1 MARRDDGCCTSGLV
15 REKGC
20 GRVHGALKMGRMV
33 VAIAT
38 KPMAAVVVVAVDPEN
53 AKAVADLSSNRRLQ
67 LSEQE
72 QEEEVGLESPDRP
85 AKAHGAAHGAR

>member
-1 MARRDDGCCTSGLV
+1 MA
-15 REKGC
+15 
-20 GRVHGALKMGRMV
+20 

-38 KPMAAVVVVAVDPEN
+38 KPMAAVVVAAVDPEN
-53 AKAVADLSSNRRLQ
+53 AKAAADDLSSNRRLQ

-85 AKAHGAAHGAR
+85 VKAHGAAHGGRQRRDRLPCCRQ

>member
-1 MARRDDGCCTSGLV
+1 MEECTVLSKWAGMA
-15 REKGC
+15 
-20 GRVHGALKMGRMV
+20 

-38 KPMAAVVVVAVDPEN
+38 KPMAAVVVAAVDPEN

-72 QEEEVGLESPDRP
+72 QEEEVGLESPDQP
-85 AKAHGAAHGAR
+85 AKAHRTAHGARASSSNTRAN